1 MKTVK
6 NQFKENEMHELAEC
20 YGDGEYYVYIWVDI
34 WDNVFYVGKGEGRR
48 YKDCGNR
55 SIEFELY
62 RRKWGGR
69 PLIVAFGMTK
79 DDALCFE
86 YRLIK
91 AYRKLGFP
99 LTNSKNFRYSTMA
112 RENKKSLNYGVP
124 YTEYLTD
131 AVS

>member
-6 NQFKENEMHELAEC
+6 NQFKENEMHEMAQC
-20 YGDGEYYVYIWVDI
+20 YGDGEYYVYIWVDDK
-34 WDNVFYVGKGEGRR
+34 DNVFYVGMGKGDR
-48 YKDCGNR
+48 Y
-55 SIEFELY
+55 IECDSRNTYFKLHLLHY
-62 RRKWGGR
+62 GGR

-91 AYRKLGFP
+91 AYRRLKFP
-99 LTNSKNFRYSTMA
+99 LTNSSSFKHPLISRNS
-112 RENKKSLNYGVP
+112 KKVFDYGVP